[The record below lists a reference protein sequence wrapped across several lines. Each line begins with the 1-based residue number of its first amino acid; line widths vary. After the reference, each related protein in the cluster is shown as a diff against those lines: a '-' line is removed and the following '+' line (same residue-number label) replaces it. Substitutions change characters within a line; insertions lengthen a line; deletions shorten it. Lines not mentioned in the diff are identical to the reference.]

1 MSELVIN
8 RINNDEVLPDDKV
21 YVFNDT
27 ESKAIEIQKL
37 MMIAGGKV
45 KIATCSTGSDS
56 RNKIIDC
63 PTWQGKDGELLLIY
77 FEHSHTNGY
86 VDSAFNFVIND
97 RQYLVYTKSWNS
109 LKHVAKNMLF
119 VKWKAYGYEN
129 GNDCLISL
137 EDLWAEDDFGRYFV
151 SHTEW
156 KWYKLNSNNE
166 AGQYGEEVSLTIPW
180 QLIENQSN
188 PKFEVKGFFI
198 SDAIAKRKI
207 PFDVVIDKNYDF
219 GGRYSTSK
227 FGSINVRDTYD
238 FTQEH
243 ALRKIIPEKF
253 STSSAYIY
261 SLRFPIAEYFDNFPK
276 TSAELM
282 FLGDVWIRPFEG
294 V

>member
-8 RINNDEVLPDDKV
+8 RINNDEVLSDDKV

-37 MMIAGGKV
+37 MMIAGGKA
-45 KIATCSTGSDS
+45 KIATCSTRSDS
-56 RNKIIDC
+56 TNKIIDC
-63 PTWQGKDGELLLIY
+63 PTWQGEDGELLLVNFIY
-77 FEHSHTNGY
+77 SHTNGY
-86 VDSAFNFVIND
+86 ADFSFNFVIND
-97 RQYLVYTKSWNS
+97 RQYPVYSKSGEG
-109 LKHVAKNMLF
+109 LRHVANTMFF
-119 VKWKAYGYEN
+119 VKSKTG
-129 GNDCLISL
+129 GGVDCLISL

-166 AGQYGEEVSLTIPW
+166 AGQYGEEVSLSIPW
-180 QLIENQSN
+180 QLIEQQRN

-198 SDAIAKRKI
+198 SDATAKRKI
-207 PFDVVIDKNYDF
+207 PFDVVIDRNYDF
-219 GGRYSTSK
+219 GGQYSTSK

-243 ALRKIIPEKF
+243 ALRKIIPKKF
-253 STSSAYIY
+253 STTSAYIY
-261 SLRFPIAEYFDNFPK
+261 SLIFPIAEYFDNYPK

>member
-37 MMIAGGKV
+37 MMIAGGKA
-45 KIATCSTGSDS
+45 KIATCSTQSDS
-56 RNKIIDC
+56 TNKIIDC
-63 PTWQGKDGELLLIY
+63 PTWQGKDGELLLVNFNY
-77 FEHSHTNGY
+77 SHTSGRA
-86 VDSAFNFVIND
+86 DSSFHFLIND
-97 RQYLVYTKSWNS
+97 SQYLVYSKRGDG
-109 LKHVAKNMLF
+109 LRHVANTMFF
-119 VKWKAYGYEN
+119 VKSSRYGN
-129 GNDCLISL
+129 NCLISL

-180 QLIENQSN
+180 RLIEQQGN

-198 SDAIAKRKI
+198 SDAIDKRKI
-207 PFDVVIDKNYDF
+207 PFDVVIDRNYDF
-219 GGRYSTSK
+219 GGLYGTSK

-253 STSSAYIY
+253 STSVAYTY
-261 SLRFPIAEYFDNFPK
+261 SLRFPIAEYFDIFPK
-276 TSAELM
+276 KSAELM

>member
-37 MMIAGGKV
+37 MMIAGGKA
-45 KIATCSTGSDS
+45 KIATCSTQSDS
-56 RNKIIDC
+56 TNKIIDC
-63 PTWQGKDGELLLIY
+63 PTWQGKDGELLLVNFIY
-77 FEHSHTNGY
+77 SHTNGY
-86 VDSAFNFVIND
+86 TDLSFNFVIND
-97 RQYLVYTKSWNS
+97 RQYPVYSKSGER
-109 LKHVAKNMLF
+109 LRHVANTMFF
-119 VKWKAYGYEN
+119 VEGKTG
-129 GNDCLISL
+129 GGVDCLISL
-137 EDLWAEDDFGRYFV
+137 EDLWAEDDYGRYFV

-180 QLIENQSN
+180 QLIENQRN

-198 SDAIAKRKI
+198 SDAIDKRKI

-219 GGRYSTSK
+219 AGQYSLSK

-238 FTQEH
+238 FTQQH

-253 STSSAYIY
+253 STTSSYIY
-261 SLRFPIAEYFDNFPK
+261 SLKFPIAEYFDNYPK